1 MDQLWDFD
9 IYSLEVGSIFNLQKK
24 LFNLTEL
31 KVSACLQ
38 SKSMLF
44 LKGSKCLGLQC
55 WSLRKQEPASGIS
68 HLVDKE
74 VRA

>member
-9 IYSLEVGSIFNLQKK
+9 IYSLEVGSIFNL
-24 LFNLTEL
+24 TEL

-44 LKGSKCLGLQC
+44 LNGSKCLGLQC
-55 WSLRKQEPASGIS
+55 
-68 HLVDKE
+68 
-74 VRA
+74 